1 MDDSELEHLRVK
13 LKSGEYDGVDI
24 MRAWLALDEARSM
37 RKDAERY
44 RLLRACAD
52 DCGLVISFC
61 PPGSSLDWTG
71 VQQSYQAAADL
82 DEAIDAAMNGANA

>member
-44 RLLRACAD
+44 RYARRHMDPRTPPLWVWVGCA
-52 DCGLVISFC
+52 
-61 PPGSSLDWTG
+61 GSEEFSR
-71 VQQSYQAAADL
+71 QN